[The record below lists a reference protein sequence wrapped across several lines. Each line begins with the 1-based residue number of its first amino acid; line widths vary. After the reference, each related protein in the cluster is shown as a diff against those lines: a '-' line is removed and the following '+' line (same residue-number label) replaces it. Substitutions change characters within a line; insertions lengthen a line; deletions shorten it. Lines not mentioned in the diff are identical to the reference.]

1 MERLQKI
8 IAQAGLASRRKAE
21 QMILE
26 GRVKVDGEVITELG
40 YKAKKGSVIEVDGV
54 KIKKED
60 KVYFVMNKPKNTLC
74 TASDEHNRPTIN
86 DYLDIPQRVFSVGR
100 LDFDT
105 TGVLILTN
113 DGDFANQIIHPR
125 FHIKKVYEVSIKGM
139 LTTEQIKELEKG
151 IMLEDGMTLP
161 AKVLVTNRN
170 YDKNTCKIELTILEG
185 RNHQVKRMIE
195 YFGYEVRKL
204 NRKAIGFLQVN
215 DLKPGEYRILKPF
228 EVKQLLKLA
237 NEKR

>member
-86 DYLDIPQRVFSVGR
+86 DKYP
-100 LDFDT
+100 
-105 TGVLILTN
+105 
-113 DGDFANQIIHPR
+113 
-125 FHIKKVYEVSIKGM
+125 SI
-139 LTTEQIKELEKG
+139 
-151 IMLEDGMTLP
+151 
-161 AKVLVTNRN
+161 
-170 YDKNTCKIELTILEG
+170 
-185 RNHQVKRMIE
+185 
-195 YFGYEVRKL
+195 
-204 NRKAIGFLQVN
+204 
-215 DLKPGEYRILKPF
+215 
-228 EVKQLLKLA
+228 
-237 NEKR
+237 